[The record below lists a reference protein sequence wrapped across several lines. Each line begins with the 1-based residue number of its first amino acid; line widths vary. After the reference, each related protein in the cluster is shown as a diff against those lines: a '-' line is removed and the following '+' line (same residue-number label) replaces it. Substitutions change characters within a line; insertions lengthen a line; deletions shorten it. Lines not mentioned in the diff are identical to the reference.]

1 MKVVIDTSSLLSLV
15 RYYLPFDKNNILYL
29 FFQQKIQKGEIII
42 IDKVLTEC
50 TFNSRG
56 LVIKKLPYLNDKAF
70 LKTAKTPVNT
80 DSLIAPNTKQFLHQ
94 LSNVF
99 VNAVIKK
106 SRGITEVEFE
116 KSKSDFLETADM
128 KQVIFCLNQLKE
140 GEQVLLVTEETENS
154 NDGKLFKKL
163 PFICKELGI
172 ETLTLPE
179 LITRYEGIDIDFQQE
194 D

>member
-1 MKVVIDTSSLLSLV
+1 M
-15 RYYLPFDKNNILYL
+15 
-29 FFQQKIQKGEIII
+29 G
-42 IDKVLTEC
+42 
-50 TFNSRG
+50 
-56 LVIKKLPYLNDKAF
+56 
-70 LKTAKTPVNT
+70 
-80 DSLIAPNTKQFLHQ
+80 
-94 LSNVF
+94 NVF

-128 KQVIFCLNQLKE
+128 KQVILCLNLLKD
-140 GEQVLLVTEETENS
+140 GEQVILVTEETENS

-179 LITRYEGIDIDFQQE
+179 LITSYNGIDIDFQK

>member
-15 RYYLPFDKNNILYL
+15 RYYLPFDKNNILFE
-29 FFQQKIQKGEIII
+29 FFQQKIQNGEIII
-42 IDKVLTEC
+42 IDKVLIEC
-50 TFNSRG
+50 TFQSKG
-56 LVIKKLPYLNDKAF
+56 LVIKMLPYLTDKTF
-70 LKTAKTPVNT
+70 LKIAKAPVNT
-80 DSLIAPNTKQFLHQ
+80 ESLIAPNTKQFLHQ
-94 LSNVF
+94 LGNVF

-128 KQVIFCLNQLKE
+128 KQVILCLNLLKD
-140 GEQVLLVTEETENS
+140 GEQVILVTEETENS

-172 ETLTLPE
+172 ETLTIPE
-179 LITRYEGIDIDFQQE
+179 LITSYNGIDIDFQK